1 MVGCTPVDDVPFV
14 SRRENVVGP
23 VFRDRQA
30 AEAGADG
37 EGARRC
43 EGLALPL
50 LPYR

>member
-1 MVGCTPVDDVPFV
+1 MPVDFQT
-14 SRRENVVGP
+14 ENVVGP